1 MKGLILK
8 DLYNI
13 AHNARAMALTLV
25 FLAVFYGTFSSAEI
39 IIVCCC
45 VMCSMMTITT
55 FTFDHASQWTR
66 YALVMPVS
74 KRDLVAGKFV
84 ALFLF
89 TLAGMAAGLALT
101 LVSGLLFRR
110 LDLSADG
117 LLTLFLVTL
126 AGFSAAQVFGGLAI
140 PLIFRFG
147 SEQARILLLAALVLP
162 SLALLGLY
170 RLLTALGVVFTGP
183 LILGL
188 LCAAPFAALAFDYA
202 MYRLSCRIFE
212 GMEP

>member
-1 MKGLILK
+1 MKSLVLK

-13 AHNARAMALTLV
+13 GHNAKAMALTLA
-25 FLAVFYGTFSSAEI
+25 FLAVFYGAFSNAEV

-74 KRDLVAGKFV
+74 KKDLVAGKFV
-84 ALFLF
+84 TLFLF
-89 TLAGMAAGLALT
+89 TLVGMAAGLALT
-101 LVSGLLFRR
+101 LVSGLLFRQ
-110 LDLSADG
+110 LDVSADG
-117 LLTLFLVTL
+117 LLTLLLITL
-126 AGFSAAQVFGGLAI
+126 AGFAAAQVFGGLTI

-147 SEQARILLLAALVLP
+147 TEQARILLIAALLVP
-162 SLALLGLY
+162 TLALFGLY
-170 RLLTALGVVFTGP
+170 QLLTLLGVVFTES
-183 LILGL
+183 LILAL
-188 LCAAPFAALAFDYA
+188 LCAAPFAALAFDYG

-212 GMEP
+212 KKEL